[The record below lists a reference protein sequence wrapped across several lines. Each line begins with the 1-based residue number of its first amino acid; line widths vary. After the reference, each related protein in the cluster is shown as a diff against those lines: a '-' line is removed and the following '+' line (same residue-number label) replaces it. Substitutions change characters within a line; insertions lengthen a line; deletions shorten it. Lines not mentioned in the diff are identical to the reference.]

1 MARSATLDLLNA
13 YYGRVLGVAYQVVGD
28 AALAAQVVETTFDRL
43 AGDEAVDDLVVWQ
56 TAVDVLRTY
65 ILRGFTVTPLA
76 SEAAG
81 WQAALIDGLA
91 RLDPEA
97 RIVLLLRYHENLS
110 YEDLGEVL
118 ESDPRRVREELAR
131 ARAAL
136 MNVVGPQHALR

>member
-1 MARSATLDLLNA
+1 MARSATLDLLNT